1 MPMQNGLMMPGMEA
15 TQMSAPQAQGRPSRG
30 ASPEMIQAM
39 EQQHLQSR
47 AQLSKLEEVAARQRV
62 VREQMNHLKTLGDL
76 ISEDDVVSSA
86 SKIVAAGVPPM
97 AMASL
102 LADMPSGAEAL
113 KEWVVGQEAA
123 FAQKEAQMNQVMG
136 MVRHNTGLAAL
147 RLLAAESFG
156 NMLPPG
162 APPSANPLMPEGP
175 GLSAPTP
182 AGSSLAPDASPN
194 MLTGGGEENAY

>member
-1 MPMQNGLMMPGMEA
+1 MPQMNALMPGMGEPMA
-15 TQMSAPQAQGRPSRG
+15 QQAPQAPRARRSVG
-30 ASPEMIQAM
+30 PEMIAAM

-47 AQLSKLEEVAARQRV
+47 AQLSKLEEIAGRQRV

-76 ISEDDVVSSA
+76 ISEDDVVNSA

-97 AMASL
+97 AIASL

-113 KEWVVGQEAA
+113 KEWVVGQEAQ

-156 NMLPPG
+156 NMQPPG
-162 APPSANPLMPEGP
+162 SPNPLMPEGP
-175 GLSAPTP
+175 GLAPPTP
-182 AGSSLAPDASPN
+182 APAAMAPDAAPN
-194 MLTGGGEENAY
+194 MLTGGDSDAY

>member
-1 MPMQNGLMMPGMEA
+1 MQAMPMPNGLMP
-15 TQMSAPQAQGRPSRG
+15 QMGQPPMAAPRG
-30 ASPEMIQAM
+30 PTAGPEMIQAM
-39 EQQHLQSR
+39 EQQHQQSR
-47 AQLSKLEEVAARQRV
+47 AQLSKLEEIAGRQRV

-76 ISEDDVVSSA
+76 VSEDDVVASA

-97 AMASL
+97 SVATL

-113 KEWVVGQEAA
+113 KEWIVGQEAQ

-162 APPSANPLMPEGP
+162 APPQANPLMPEGP
-175 GLSAPTP
+175 GLSAPAPQMGTM
-182 AGSSLAPDASPN
+182 APDVSPN
-194 MLTGGGEENAY
+194 MLTPGGGEADAY